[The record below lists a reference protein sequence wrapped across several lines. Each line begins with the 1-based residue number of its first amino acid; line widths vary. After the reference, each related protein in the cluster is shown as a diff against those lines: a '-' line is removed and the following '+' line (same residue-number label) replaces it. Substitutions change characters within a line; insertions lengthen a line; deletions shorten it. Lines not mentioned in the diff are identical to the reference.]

1 MNGVQKKVRVLFGK
15 LWVIHCERKTNFVIL
30 SIVRGSIVR
39 RNLHHKISHNIE
51 NYLQW
56 EKKIFFSSFSWEL
69 ISLCELSVWRM
80 TYLTSVYAK
89 SCPFHGF
96 VFSFDF
102 FFSPGETVGS
112 EHQVPQSP
120 LKFATETSV
129 FPHHSKDSI
138 HSLMRIVLSPQL
150 FHVFFFFALLKG
162 SFPTQFF

>member
-102 FFSPGETVGS
+102 FFLSWGNSWEWTSGPSVSS
-112 EHQVPQSP
+112 EVCHRDFCVSSSQQRQYP
-120 LKFATETSV
+120 LLDEDSV
-129 FPHHSKDSI
+129 VSSTFPCF
-138 HSLMRIVLSPQL
+138 L
-150 FHVFFFFALLKG
+150 FFCPFKG
-162 SFPTQFF
+162 